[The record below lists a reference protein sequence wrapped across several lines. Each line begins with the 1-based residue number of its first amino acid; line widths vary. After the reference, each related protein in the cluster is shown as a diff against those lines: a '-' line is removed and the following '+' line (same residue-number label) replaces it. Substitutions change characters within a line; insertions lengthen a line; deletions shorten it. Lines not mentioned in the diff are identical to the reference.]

1 MEGEGDELGGSLG
14 REGGRDGKEGSTK
27 TALLFSSCLGS
38 GLSGGE
44 GEDGDLISLARGREN
59 PTPTWGREKSLG
71 GFLYCVHRATRT
83 KDSPPTNKTEV
94 APVVSFFSAQEIRV
108 RLP

>member
-44 GEDGDLISLARGREN
+44 GEDGDLISLARAGEPNSYLGERKELR
-59 PTPTWGREKSLG
+59 GLSL
-71 GFLYCVHRATRT
+71 LRSPR
-83 KDSPPTNKTEV
+83 DSHKGL
-94 APVVSFFSAQEIRV
+94 SAHKQN
-108 RLP
+108 